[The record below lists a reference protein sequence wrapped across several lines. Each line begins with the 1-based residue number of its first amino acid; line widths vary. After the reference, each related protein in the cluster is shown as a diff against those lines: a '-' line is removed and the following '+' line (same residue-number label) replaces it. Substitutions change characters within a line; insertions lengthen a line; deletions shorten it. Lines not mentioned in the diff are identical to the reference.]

1 LPTGR
6 APPRFL
12 PRSDPMNRRNFLKS
26 TTAAALA
33 QHVPLGL
40 AAAETGWRTFEAVT
54 RVEIRDAFGIA
65 RAWVPLPLEAD
76 NEWQKTLGNSWSGN
90 ASQAKIAHDGKYGLA
105 MLYVEWPEKEMNPA
119 IEVTSRFMTR
129 DRAVDFGAAGNADL
143 SAAERQF
150 LTAPTELIPTDGIVR
165 KTALE
170 ITRGAKTDVDK
181 ARAIYEWIVDNTFRD
196 PKTRGCGVGDVKSM
210 LESGNLGGKCAD
222 LNALYV
228 GLARSVEVPARDVYG
243 VRVAA
248 SKYGYKSLGTG
259 SPNITKAQHC
269 RAEFF
274 ARGYGWVPV
283 DPADVRKVVLEEP
296 PGNLALADDKV
307 RAARKRLFGSWEM
320 NWLAYNMGHDVRLP
334 HATKAPSK
342 PFLMYINAEADGE
355 LRDELEP
362 DSVRYAISSRELNV

>member
-1 LPTGR
+1 
-6 APPRFL
+6 
-12 PRSDPMNRRNFLKS
+12 MNRRNFLKS

-33 QHVPLGL
+33 PYMPLSM
-40 AAAETGWRTFEAVT
+40 ASSEGWRTFEALT

-65 RAWVPLPLEAD
+65 RAWVPMPLVAD
-76 NEWQKTLGNSWSGN
+76 NDWQKTRGNSWSGN
-90 ASQAKIAHDGKYGLA
+90 ASRADIVHDGKYGLA
-105 MLYVEWPEKEMNPA
+105 MLYVEWPAKEMNPA

-129 DRAVDFGAAGNADL
+129 DRAVDFGAPGNAEL
-143 SAAERQF
+143 SAADRQF
-150 LTAPTELIPTDGIVR
+150 FTSPTELVPTDGIVR
-165 KTALE
+165 KTALD
-170 ITRGAKTDVDK
+170 ITRGAKSDVDK
-181 ARAIYEWIVDNTFRD
+181 GRAIYEWIVDNTFRD
-196 PKTRGCGVGDVKSM
+196 PKTRGCGTGDVKTM

-228 GLARSVEVPARDVYG
+228 GLARAVGLPARDVYG
-243 VRVAA
+243 VRVAP
-248 SKYGYKSLGTG
+248 SNYGYKSLGTG
-259 SPNITKAQHC
+259 SPNVTKAQHC

-296 PGNLALADDKV
+296 PGNLALGDDKV

-320 NWLAYNMGHDVRLP
+320 NWLAYNTGNDVKLP
-334 HATKAPSK
+334 NATKAPTK

-362 DSVRYAISSRELNV
+362 DSVRYTITSREITA

>member
-1 LPTGR
+1 
-6 APPRFL
+6 
-12 PRSDPMNRRNFLKS
+12 MNRRNFLKS
-26 TTAAALA
+26 STAAVIA
-33 QHVPLGL
+33 QSLPWSRAR
-40 AAAETGWRTFEAVT
+40 AAAGWRTFEAVT

-65 RAWVPLPLEAD
+65 RAWVPLPLVAAND
-76 NEWQKTLGNSWSGN
+76 WQKTLGNSWSGN
-90 ASQAKIAHDGKYGLA
+90 AARADIVHDGKYGLA

-119 IEVTSRFMTR
+119 IEVTSRCMTR
-129 DRAVDFGAAGNADL
+129 DRAVDFGAAGNAEL

-150 LTAPTELIPTDGIVR
+150 FTAPTELIPTDGIVR

-170 ITRGAKTDVDK
+170 ITRGAKTDLEK

-196 PKTRGCGVGDVKSM
+196 PKTRGCGVGDVKTM

-228 GLARSVEVPARDVYG
+228 GLARSVDLPARDVYG
-243 VRVAA
+243 IRVAP

-259 SPNITKAQHC
+259 SPNISKAQHC

-296 PGNLALADDKV
+296 PGSLALGDDKV

-320 NWLAYNMGHDVRLP
+320 NWLAYNMAHDVKLP
-334 HATKAPSK
+334 KATQAPTK

-362 DSVRYAISSRELNV
+362 DSVRYAISSREISA

>member
-1 LPTGR
+1 
-6 APPRFL
+6 
-12 PRSDPMNRRNFLKS
+12 MNRRNFLKS
-26 TTAAALA
+26 STAAALA
-33 QHVPLGL
+33 QYVPLSM
-40 AAAETGWRTFEAVT
+40 ASTAGWRTFEALT

-65 RAWVPLPLEAD
+65 RAWVPLPLEVD

-90 ASQAKIAHDGKYGLA
+90 ASRAEVMHDGKYGLA

-129 DRAVDFGAAGNADL
+129 DRAVDFGSAGDADL
-143 SAAERQF
+143 SAAARQF
-150 LTAPTELIPTDGIVR
+150 FTAPTELIPTDGIVR

-196 PKTRGCGVGDVKSM
+196 PKTRGCGVGDVRTM
-210 LESGNLGGKCAD
+210 LETGNLGGKCAD

-228 GLARSVEVPARDVYG
+228 GLARSVGLPARDVYG
-243 VRVAA
+243 IRVAP
-248 SKYGYKSLGTG
+248 SRYGYKSLGAGT
-259 SPNITKAQHC
+259 PNITKAQHC

-296 PGNLALADDKV
+296 PGNLALGDEKV
-307 RAARKRLFGSWEM
+307 RAARKRLFGGWEM
-320 NWLAYNMGHDVRLP
+320 NWLAYNTANDVKLP
-334 HATKAPSK
+334 NATKAPQK

-362 DSVRYAISSRELNV
+362 DSVRYAISAREISA